1 MAYYLYY
8 SYCSFSNEHL
18 NLPHTLACVCTHRS
32 LSIPLSVSETP
43 YLTSASVF
51 LETGSLLSYK
61 VAPTFLNICQF
72 SVPVFYADELKFP
85 ALYLLPICYCNSD
98 FPKENFSGIL
108 MHLSSLP

>member
-1 MAYYLYY
+1 MVYYLYY

-85 ALYLLPICYCNSD
+85 ALYLYPFAIAILT
-98 FPKENFSGIL
+98 FPKKIFQVS
-108 MHLSSLP
+108 